1 MCQYDINNWQKDSF
15 NDVPSWMENF
25 VSQKGG
31 SQELPFPVEKIVPS
45 PVIDHYRN
53 KSAFSIGK
61 DIEGKAC
68 IGFNMGRMADSIDA
82 LAVCVEFH

>member
-1 MCQYDINNWQKDSF
+1 
-15 NDVPSWMENF
+15 MENF

-31 SQELPFPVEKIVPS
+31 SPVLPFPVEKIVPS

-53 KSAFSIGK
+53 KVAFSIGK

-68 IGFNMGRMADSIDA
+68 IGFNLGRKADSIDV
-82 LAVCVEFH
+82 LAVCAAFH